1 MKKLMT
7 KVRALPAVLLTLVQS
22 AMFSSQAMAVTAPSE
37 DLSDTIGYQIYDIV
51 FNNIYNSGLQYVIA
65 GCLLLWAGMQ
75 VKQNWK
81 EAVGWGIGAMVIAAL
96 TTILT
101 GLGAVA

>member
-7 KVRALPAVLLTLVQS
+7 KARALQAALLTMVLS
-22 AMFSSQAMAVTAPSE
+22 AMFSNTALAVTAPSE

-51 FNNIYNSGLQYVIA
+51 FNNIYASGLQYVIA
-65 GCLLLWAGMQ
+65 ACMLLWAGMQ
-75 VKQNWK
+75 VKANWK